1 MSENLASTGEL
12 APVDNVPTNTPTT
25 QPVQPSSTPSN
36 DEYIHKS
43 VMGEVVHQRTK
54 EVAQKH
60 YEKGRAEAVAEYEA
74 KMRSQQSQQTHNSQ
88 GGYGGT
94 QDLSEER
101 IRQIIDERDTQRQQ
115 ENVWRQNITQFVSKI
130 ESVKDKYPELTEQS
144 LIDLG
149 IKDYPEIIHL
159 SNMVDNTGDVIE
171 HLRQNPEKMLQISD
185 AARRQNGSN
194 IAIQLMQ
201 RLSNSIK
208 QNEAALKEPSARE
221 PLNPLRN
228 STTGV
233 DSGEMTQDDWRNM
246 YPG

>member
-1 MSENLASTGEL
+1 MSENLASAGEL
-12 APVDNVPTNTPTT
+12 APVDNVPTNTPPT
-25 QPVQPSSTPSN
+25 QPVQQSSTPSN
-36 DEYIHKS
+36 DEYIPKAR
-43 VMGEVVHQRTK
+43 VTEIVHERTR
-54 EVAQKH
+54 EVAQKS
-60 YEKGRAEAVAEYEA
+60 YEKAKAEIEAKYEA
-74 KMRSQQSQQTHNSQ
+74 QLRSQQSQQTPNTQ

-94 QDLSEER
+94 QELSEQR
-101 IRQIIDERDTQRQQ
+101 IRQMIDEQNYQRQQ
-115 ENVWRQNITQFVSKI
+115 EHVWRDNITQFVSKI